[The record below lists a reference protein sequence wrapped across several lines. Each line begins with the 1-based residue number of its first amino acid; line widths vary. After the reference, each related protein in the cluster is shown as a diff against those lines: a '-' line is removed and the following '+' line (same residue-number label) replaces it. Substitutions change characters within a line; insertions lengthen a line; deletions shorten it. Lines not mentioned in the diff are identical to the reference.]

1 MRESLR
7 PWEIH
12 QGLLWPW
19 KPSWAPA
26 GFPWHDP
33 LSCYTASFYHQQ
45 IVFLMDDDGFSKL
58 RPSPDYFAFYKG
70 VHSYVQFCQSY
81 VKEFLRSC
89 PKGTTSTVVGLFV
102 CSSLATGHF
111 TLPSFFTFFKKILF
125 IYYGSAGPSLLCKL
139 FSSCS

>member
-1 MRESLR
+1 
-7 PWEIH
+7 
-12 QGLLWPW
+12 
-19 KPSWAPA
+19 
-26 GFPWHDP
+26 
-33 LSCYTASFYHQQ
+33 
-45 IVFLMDDDGFSKL
+45 MDDDGFSKL

-111 TLPSFFTFFKKILF
+111 TLPSFFTFFKKIIYLF
-125 IYYGSAGPSLLCKL
+125 IMALLGLHCCVNFSRVAASWGYSHGAQASHCSGFSCCSAQALRRAG
-139 FSSCS
+139 FSSCSICAQ